1 MIPYIFPKHICFYYL
16 CSRYYPLRM
25 IPSLTLYLSTKVLR
39 TGQLYFTFQTKQI
52 SFQAIDSV
60 ELFVALLHLSTLTY
74 MATYFILYLYIVT
87 KAKLNKMHRYI
98 SKSIVYFPSIVV
110 RPSILILQTQFKALL
125 DGKA

>member
-1 MIPYIFPKHICFYYL
+1 
-16 CSRYYPLRM
+16 M

-87 KAKLNKMHRYI
+87 KAKLNKMH
-98 SKSIVYFPSIVV
+98 
-110 RPSILILQTQFKALL
+110 
-125 DGKA
+125 